1 MTIGIILINCELGAE
16 ERIIEELKKMEEVKE
31 AFGTFGANDLVVK
44 LEASNLE
51 KLKETVS
58 RKIQNMDKVRTTVTL
73 VKK

>member
-1 MTIGIILINCELGAE
+1 
-16 ERIIEELKKMEEVKE
+16 MEEVKE

-44 LEASNLE
+44 LDAANLE

-58 RKIQNMDKVRTTVTL
+58 RKIQGMAKVRSTVTL

>member
-1 MTIGIILINCELGAE
+1 MTIGIILVNCDLGSE
-16 ERIIEELKKMEEVKE
+16 EEIIEELKKMEEVKE

-44 LEASNLE
+44 LDAPNLE

-58 RKIQNMDKVRTTVTL
+58 RKIQKMDKVRSTVTL